1 MNWLLFALLSAVFAA
16 LTSIFAKLGMKG
28 VDSNLAT
35 FIRILI
41 IVPFAFTIVLVQ
53 GTMKDLHKFSPTT
66 WTFLILSALATGL
79 SWLFYFRALQL
90 GDVHKVVPIDK
101 LSFVLAI
108 ILGVVLFKEK
118 ITMPGAVGIVFL
130 LLGTYLVVFR

>member
-66 WTFLILSALATGL
+66 WTFLILSALATGM

-108 ILGVVLFKEK
+108 LLGIVLFKEK
-118 ITMPGAVGIVFL
+118 VTMPGAVGIVFL
-130 LLGTYLVVFR
+130 LLGTFLVVFR

>member
-1 MNWLLFALLSAVFAA
+1 MNWLIFAFLSAVFAA

-35 FIRILI
+35 FIRILV

-53 GTMKDLHKFSPTT
+53 GTMKDIHKFSPTT

-108 ILGVVLFKEK
+108 LLGIIVFKEK

-130 LLGTYLVVFR
+130 LLGTFLVVFR

>member
-53 GTMKDLHKFSPTT
+53 GTMKDLLKFSPTT
-66 WTFLILSALATGL
+66 WTFLILSALATGM

-108 ILGVVLFKEK
+108 LLGIVLFKET

-130 LLGTYLVVFR
+130 LLGTFLVVFR

>member
-41 IVPFAFTIVLVQ
+41 IVPFAFTIVLIQ
-53 GTMKDLHKFSPTT
+53 GTMKDIHKFSPTT
-66 WTFLILSALATGL
+66 WTFLILSALATGF

-108 ILGVVLFKEK
+108 ILGVALFKEK
-118 ITMPGAVGIVFL
+118 ITMSGMMGVVFL
-130 LLGTYLVVFR
+130 LLGTFLVVFR

>member
-108 ILGVVLFKEK
+108 ILGVALFKEK
-118 ITMPGAVGIVFL
+118 ITMSGMMGIAFL
-130 LLGTYLVVFR
+130 LLGTFLVVFR